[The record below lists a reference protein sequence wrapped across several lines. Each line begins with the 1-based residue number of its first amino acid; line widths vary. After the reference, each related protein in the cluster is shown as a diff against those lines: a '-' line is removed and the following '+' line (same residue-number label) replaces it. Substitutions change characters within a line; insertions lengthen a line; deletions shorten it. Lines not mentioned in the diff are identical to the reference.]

1 MGTGRSPIQLLFR
14 LLLLFSG
21 FLYQETI
28 KLGSCNGNLDVGCIE
43 FERQALL
50 EFKEGLKDPSD
61 RLSSWVGKDCC
72 RWRGVSCSNTT
83 KHVVK
88 LDLHN
93 SNYSN
98 YYYSSNKSSL
108 AISGEINPSLLDL
121 KHLNYLDLSN
131 NDFGG
136 IRIPEFIGSFKKL
149 RYLNL
154 SYALFGAEIPPHLGN
169 LSSLR
174 YLDLTTVFSFDFDL
188 YVNNLQWLSGLSNL
202 EQLKLG
208 GVNLSRVVDW
218 LQDVNMLPTLLE
230 LHLSHCGLQN
240 TSLSLPVVNFTSLM
254 VLDLSKNYF
263 NSSIPHWMFDIS
275 SLTYLD
281 LSYASFGRIPDA
293 FTNMI
298 SLEYL
303 DFSYNDYIQGVIPRT
318 LGNLCKLQELHL
330 SGSDITG
337 GISEFLNGLSECTN
351 SSLELL
357 DFSYNELS
365 GNLPESLG
373 HLINLRYLLLSH
385 NSFWGSIPASIGSL
399 WSLKE
404 LDLGYNRMNGT
415 IPKSMGQLS
424 ELIRLDLSENQ
435 WEGVISEDHF
445 ANLTRLE
452 SLVLSVTSP
461 TQSLVLDVR
470 SEWIPLFRLNRI
482 EMMNWQ
488 LGPTFPAWLQTQ
500 KNLTYY
506 LVLNNVGISDI
517 MPDWF
522 WKLSLQIEYVDL
534 SNNQIRGRIP
544 DSSKFHFLPS
554 NLSWLLLRDNSFSGP
569 IPHNI
574 HEMMPRLEVVD
585 LSNNFLN
592 GSIPS
597 SVFKIK
603 NLNVLVLSNNHLS
616 GELPHIVYMKYLEV
630 LQLANNSLHGK
641 LPPSLKKIC
650 GNLRMLDLGDNKFSG
665 NLPTWIGES
674 SSELK
679 ILRLRS
685 NLFSGNIPR
694 QLCLPSYLHIL
705 DLAHNDLSGLIPSC
719 LSNLSGMINE
729 DIRSSPI
736 YDREFI
742 RSTQYIHTSYSEFIG
757 STQYMMK
764 VDTKGRELEYS
775 TTLDLVEIIDLSSNN
790 LSGEIP
796 EGLNMLSIL
805 GTLNLSNN
813 HLTGKIPEKIGSLRW
828 LETLD
833 LSRNQLSGMIPLSM
847 SSLTSLS
854 HLNLS
859 YNNLSGRIPSGNQ
872 LQTLNDSSI
881 YFGNPKLCGPPI
893 TKNCPGDAT
902 SEGPVPVG
910 NEEAVDD
917 DGFEMFW
924 FYVSMGPGFV
934 VGFWGVCGTLLL
946 KKSWRIAYFQFIS
959 DMNDWLFVLIAVNM
973 AHLRRRIEL
982 KRNQCPK

>member
-93 SNYSN
+93 SNYSDH
-98 YYYSSNKSSL
+98 YYSSNKSSL

-131 NDFGG
+131 NDFGR

-218 LQDVNMLPTLLE
+218 LQDVNMLPSLLE
-230 LHLSHCGLQN
+230 LHLPFCGLQN

-254 VLDLSKNYF
+254 VLDLSENYF

-281 LSYASFGRIPDA
+281 LRENTLQGRIPDA

-303 DFSYNDYIQGVIPRT
+303 DFSYTYYTQGVIPRT
-318 LGNLCKLQELHL
+318 LGNLCNLQKLHL
-330 SGSDITG
+330 SGSHITG

-357 DFSYNELS
+357 DFSSNELS

-373 HLINLRYLLLSH
+373 HLINLRYLDLSG

-404 LDLGYNRMNGT
+404 LDLRYNGMNGT

-452 SLVLSVTSP
+452 SLRLYFTSP
-461 TQSLVLDVR
+461 TKSLVMDVR
-470 SEWIPLFRLNRI
+470 SEWIPPFRLKYI
-482 EMMNWQ
+482 EMRNFQ

-500 KNLTYY
+500 KKLTI

-522 WKLSLQIEYVDL
+522 WKLSLQIESVDL
-534 SNNQIRGRIP
+534 SNNQIR
-544 DSSKFHFLPS
+544 
-554 NLSWLLLRDNSFSGP
+554 GP

-574 HEMMPRLEVVD
+574 HEMMPSVVY
-585 LSNNFLN
+585 
-592 GSIPS
+592 
-597 SVFKIK
+597 
-603 NLNVLVLSNNHLS
+603 HL
-616 GELPHIVYMKYLEV
+616 
-630 LQLANNSLHGK
+630 Q
-641 LPPSLKKIC
+641 
-650 GNLRMLDLGDNKFSG
+650 
-665 NLPTWIGES
+665 
-674 SSELK
+674 
-679 ILRLRS
+679 
-685 NLFSGNIPR
+685 
-694 QLCLPSYLHIL
+694 
-705 DLAHNDLSGLIPSC
+705 
-719 LSNLSGMINE
+719 
-729 DIRSSPI
+729 
-736 YDREFI
+736 
-742 RSTQYIHTSYSEFIG
+742 
-757 STQYMMK
+757 
-764 VDTKGRELEYS
+764 
-775 TTLDLVEIIDLSSNN
+775 
-790 LSGEIP
+790 
-796 EGLNMLSIL
+796 
-805 GTLNLSNN
+805 
-813 HLTGKIPEKIGSLRW
+813 
-828 LETLD
+828 
-833 LSRNQLSGMIPLSM
+833 
-847 SSLTSLS
+847 
-854 HLNLS
+854 
-859 YNNLSGRIPSGNQ
+859 
-872 LQTLNDSSI
+872 
-881 YFGNPKLCGPPI
+881 
-893 TKNCPGDAT
+893 
-902 SEGPVPVG
+902 GPV
-910 NEEAVDD
+910 
-917 DGFEMFW
+917 
-924 FYVSMGPGFV
+924 
-934 VGFWGVCGTLLL
+934 
-946 KKSWRIAYFQFIS
+946 
-959 DMNDWLFVLIAVNM
+959 
-973 AHLRRRIEL
+973 
-982 KRNQCPK
+982 

>member
-1 MGTGRSPIQLLFR
+1 MAMMGTGSSPIRL

-21 FLYQETI
+21 FLYHETI
-28 KLGSCNGNLDVGCIE
+28 KLGSCNDNVDVGCIDI
-43 FERQALL
+43 ERQALL
-50 EFKEGLKDPSD
+50 KLKEGLRDPSN

-72 RWRGVSCSNTT
+72 TWSGVICSNRT

-93 SNYSN
+93 ADE
-98 YYYSSNKSSL
+98 YSSL
-108 AISGEINPSLLDL
+108 GGEINPSLLHL
-121 KHLNYLDLSN
+121 KHLNYLDLSK

-136 IRIPEFIGSFKKL
+136 NRIPEFIGSLKKL

-154 SYALFGAEIPPHLGN
+154 SLASFGSEIPIHLGN

-174 YLDLTTVFSFDFDL
+174 YLDLTAYYLYSDL

-218 LQDVNMLPTLLE
+218 LQDVNFLPSLLE
-230 LHLSHCGLQN
+230 LHLPYCGLPN
-240 TSLSLPVVNFTSLM
+240 LPLFLPVVNFTSLM
-254 VLDLSKNYF
+254 VLDLSENYF

-281 LSYASFGRIPDA
+281 LRSNYLRGHIPDA
-293 FTNMI
+293 FANMI
-298 SLEYL
+298 SLKHL
-303 DFSYNDYIQGVIPRT
+303 DFSYNFYIKGVIPRT
-318 LGNLCKLQELHL
+318 LRNLCKLQKLNLVNNH
-330 SGSDITG
+330 ITG

-351 SSLELL
+351 SSLEKL
-357 DFSYNELS
+357 DFTSNELS

-373 HLINLRYLLLSH
+373 HLINLRYLHLSL
-385 NSFWGSIPASIGSL
+385 NSFWGSIPASIGNL

-404 LDLGYNRMNGT
+404 LDLHYNGMNGT

-424 ELIRLDLSENQ
+424 ELILLDLSENQ

-452 SLVLSVTSP
+452 LLKLSTSP
-461 TQSLVLDVR
+461 TKSLVMDVR
-470 SEWIPLFRLNRI
+470 SEWIPLFRLNYI
-482 EMMNWQ
+482 EMRNIQ
-488 LGPTFPAWLQTQ
+488 LGPTFPGWLQTQ
-500 KNLTYY
+500 KELTS
-506 LVLNNVGISDI
+506 LVLNNMGILDTV
-517 MPDWF
+517 PDWF
-522 WKLSLQIEYVDL
+522 WRLSLQFTDLDL
-534 SNNQIRGRIP
+534 SDNQIRGRLP
-544 DSSKFHFLPS
+544 DSAKFHFLPS
-554 NLSWLLLRDNSFSGP
+554 NLGSLRLRNNSFSGQ

-574 HEMMPRLEVVD
+574 HEMMPNLWRLD
-585 LSNNFLN
+585 LSENFLN

-597 SVFKIK
+597 SVFNMKRLFI
-603 NLNVLVLSNNHLS
+603 LVLSNNRIS
-616 GELPHIVYMKYLEV
+616 GELPQTWEILAELEV
-630 LQLANNSLHGK
+630 LHLANNNLHGK
-641 LPPSLKKIC
+641 LPPFLNNCTSLLI
-650 GNLRMLDLGDNKFSG
+650 LDLGDNKLYG
-665 NLPTWIGES
+665 NLPTWIGERS
-674 SSELK
+674 PQLK

-685 NLFSGNIPR
+685 NLFSGTIPR
-694 QLCLPSYLHIL
+694 QLCRYSDIHIL

-719 LSNLSGMINE
+719 LSNLSGMIGR
-729 DIRSSPI
+729 ISYHSSSI
-736 YDREFI
+736 I
-742 RSTQYIHTSYSEFIG
+742 SSQYVMVG
-757 STQYMMK
+757 
-764 VDTKGRELEYS
+764 TKGRELEYS
-775 TTLDLVEIIDLSSNN
+775 NTLPLVDSIDLSSNN

-796 EGLNMLSIL
+796 EGINILSGL
-805 GTLNLSNN
+805 GILNLSKN

-833 LSRNQLSGMIPLSM
+833 LSRNQLSGMIPQSM
-847 SSLTSLS
+847 SSLTSLN

-872 LQTLNDSSI
+872 LQTLNDLSI

-910 NEEAVDD
+910 NDEDVDD
-917 DGFEMFW
+917 DGFEMVW

-959 DMNDWLFVLIAVNM
+959 DMKDRLFVLIAVNM
-973 AHLRRRIEL
+973 AHLRRKIEL

>member
-1 MGTGRSPIQLLFR
+1 MGTGRSPIQLFR
-14 LLLLFSG
+14 LLLLSG

-72 RWRGVSCSNTT
+72 RWRGVSCSNRT

-93 SNYSN
+93 SNHED

-108 AISGEINPSLLDL
+108 GGEIKPSLLNL

-174 YLDLTTVFSFDFDL
+174 YLDLTTVLSFDFDL

-202 EQLKLG
+202 EQLKL
-208 GVNLSRVVDW
+208 
-218 LQDVNMLPTLLE
+218 
-230 LHLSHCGLQN
+230 
-240 TSLSLPVVNFTSLM
+240 
-254 VLDLSKNYF
+254 
-263 NSSIPHWMFDIS
+263 
-275 SLTYLD
+275 
-281 LSYASFGRIPDA
+281 
-293 FTNMI
+293 
-298 SLEYL
+298 
-303 DFSYNDYIQGVIPRT
+303 
-318 LGNLCKLQELHL
+318 
-330 SGSDITG
+330 
-337 GISEFLNGLSECTN
+337 
-351 SSLELL
+351 
-357 DFSYNELS
+357 
-365 GNLPESLG
+365 
-373 HLINLRYLLLSH
+373 
-385 NSFWGSIPASIGSL
+385 
-399 WSLKE
+399 
-404 LDLGYNRMNGT
+404 
-415 IPKSMGQLS
+415 
-424 ELIRLDLSENQ
+424 
-435 WEGVISEDHF
+435 
-445 ANLTRLE
+445 
-452 SLVLSVTSP
+452 VLSVTSP
-461 TQSLVLDVR
+461 TKSLVLDVR
-470 SEWIPLFRLNRI
+470 SEWIPLFRLNYI

-500 KNLTYY
+500 KNLTSY

-522 WKLSLQIEYVDL
+522 WKLSLQIEYLDL
-534 SNNQIRGRIP
+534 SNNQIR
-544 DSSKFHFLPS
+544 
-554 NLSWLLLRDNSFSGP
+554 GP

-574 HEMMPRLEVVD
+574 HEMMPKLELLD

-592 GSIPS
+592 GSISS

-616 GELPHIVYMKYLEV
+616 GELPHIVYMKNLEV

-650 GNLRMLDLGDNKFSG
+650 GNLIMLDLGDNKFSG
-665 NLPTWIGES
+665 NLPTWIGEIS
-674 SSELK
+674 SKLR

-694 QLCLPSYLHIL
+694 QLCLLSYLHIL
-705 DLAHNDLSGLIPSC
+705 DLAHNDLLGLIPSC

-729 DIRSSPI
+729 DIMRI
-736 YDREFI
+736 YIYNRGFFL
-742 RSTQYIHTSYSEFIG
+742 STESME
-757 STQYMMK
+757 
-764 VDTKGRELEYS
+764 VVTKGRELEY
-775 TTLDLVEIIDLSSNN
+775 TGRTLTLVKSIDLSSNN

-796 EGLNMLSIL
+796 EGLTMLLGL

-847 SSLTSLS
+847 TSLTSLN

-959 DMNDWLFVLIAVNM
+959 DMKDWLFVLIAVNM
-973 AHLRRRIEL
+973 AHLRRKIEL
-982 KRNQCPK
+982 KRN

>member
-72 RWRGVSCSNTT
+72 RWRGVSCSNTS
-83 KHVVK
+83 KHVVM
-88 LDLHN
+88 LDLHDPYRYEN
-93 SNYSN
+93 
-98 YYYSSNKSSL
+98 SSL
-108 AISGEINPSLLDL
+108 GGEINPSLLNL

-154 SYALFGAEIPPHLGN
+154 SYASFGGEIPPHLGN

-174 YLDLTTVFSFDFDL
+174 YLDLTELGYKSH
-188 YVNNLQWLSGLSNL
+188 VNNLQWLSGLSYL
-202 EQLKLG
+202 EQLQLG
-208 GVNLSRVVDW
+208 YVNLSRVVDW
-218 LQDVNMLPTLLE
+218 LQAVNMLPSLLE
-230 LHLSHCGLQN
+230 LHLPYCGLQN

-254 VLDLSKNYF
+254 VLDLSVNYF

-281 LSYASFGRIPDA
+281 LSSNTLQGRIPDA

-303 DFSYNDYIQGVIPRT
+303 DFSYNYYIQGVIPRT
-318 LGNLCKLQELHL
+318 LGNLCNLQKLHL
-330 SGSDITG
+330 SGSHITG

-357 DFSYNELS
+357 DFSSNELS
-365 GNLPESLG
+365 GNLPESLA
-373 HLINLRYLLLSH
+373 HLINLRYLYLSS

-461 TQSLVLDVR
+461 TKSLVLEVR

-522 WKLSLQIEYVDL
+522 WKLSLQIKNVDL

-554 NLSWLLLRDNSFSGP
+554 NLSLLHLRNNSFSGR

-574 HEMMPRLEVVD
+574 HEMMPKLMELD

-603 NLNVLVLSNNHLS
+603 NLNVLVLSNNHIS
-616 GELPHIVYMKYLEV
+616 GELPHIVYMKNLAV

-674 SSELK
+674 SSELR

-719 LSNLSGMINE
+719 LSNLSGMIN
-729 DIRSSPI
+729 DNIRSSRI
-736 YDREFI
+736 YDRRFI
-742 RSTQYIHTSYSEFIG
+742 R
-757 STQYMMK
+757 MK

-775 TTLDLVEIIDLSSNN
+775 TTLDLVESIDLSSNN
-790 LSGEIP
+790 LWGEIP
-796 EGLNMLSIL
+796 EGLTMLLGL

-847 SSLTSLS
+847 SSLTSLN